1 MTEGGMALLEKRKA
15 MNELQNTVFEL
26 LFAEIEKT
34 VIEDRR
40 FVEPSATPAKQ
51 KGHGFTLDRETVEER
66 YLFELLKLLHTISDT
81 EASQQYISTKRLS
94 GPILHL
100 LPNGT

>member
-1 MTEGGMALLEKRKA
+1 

-51 KGHGFTLDRETVEER
+51 KGHGFSLDRETVEER

-81 EASQQYISTKRLS
+81 DASQHYISTKRLS
-94 GPILHL
+94 GPLLHL